1 MGIVQRYEEI
11 TRRAE
16 VHEKAKK
23 EPSLEGFLSLK
34 CGRWDLNPSLSSK
47 TLEKWRVPR
56 IMLSFVPKFVP
67 RMINK
72 KAVSGFNFLHSMFI
86 TD

>member
-1 MGIVQRYEEI
+1 MQRYEEI
-11 TRRAE
+11 TEQVRNKR
-16 VHEKAKK
+16 KFMRNKK
-23 EPSLEGFLSLK
+23 GTLPGRFLFLK

-67 RMINK
+67 RIINK
-72 KAVSGFNFLHSMFI
+72 KSRFRL
-86 TD
+86 